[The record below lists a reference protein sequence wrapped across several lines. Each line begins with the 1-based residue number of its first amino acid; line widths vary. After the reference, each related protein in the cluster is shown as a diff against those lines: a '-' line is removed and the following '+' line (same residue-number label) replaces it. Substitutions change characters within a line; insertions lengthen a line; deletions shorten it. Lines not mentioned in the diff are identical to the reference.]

1 MKSTVTANMPPP
13 SHIFKYSPFHS
24 PRRVLWYV
32 DALRVQHCYHR
43 PLNLLGYFCGDEVN
57 SGLAG
62 CKTIKDEGSLQRHVQ
77 SNVWG
82 EKNGESKYD
91 KGSPYS
97 TNTQGWGEW
106 PAATSKSNCNILGP
120 VPPRKRWLLPHFE
133 GTQSIRTYSS
143 RTSLKLMILASP
155 EFEGWHT
162 HLVG

>member
-13 SHIFKYSPFHS
+13 SHISKYSPFHS

-32 DALRVQHCYHR
+32 DALRIQHCYHR

-62 CKTIKDEGSLQRHVQ
+62 CKTIKDEGSLQDIYNQ
-77 SNVWG
+77 TSGMN
-82 EKNGESKYD
+82 KNGESKYD
-91 KGSPYS
+91 KGSQYGLRPHRK
-97 TNTQGWGEW
+97 
-106 PAATSKSNCNILGP
+106 ATAIYWDRCHQK
-120 VPPRKRWLLPHFE
+120 KRWRLPHFE
-133 GTQSIRTYSS
+133 GTQSYSS

-155 EFEGWHT
+155 EFEG